1 MSVNATGT
9 YPSSFP
15 NTSSAGT
22 IPAEVASFY
31 DAVLLERVVSNF
43 VHMRWAQFRD
53 VPANFGTGNIK
64 FRRYANLSAATT
76 PLTQGVTPAGSSLS
90 VTDIQATV
98 LAYGDFTTVTDVTTY
113 QSKDKVL
120 MEAAEILGDQ
130 ASDTLDILTRNIL
143 AAGTSVFYSGTA
155 NTATDEVAA
164 GDTITLND
172 VKLAV
177 RLLTNN
183 KARKITK
190 MINAST
196 GVGTTPLQASYI
208 AICDAYT
215 TYDVKALSGFVPIE
229 KYSST
234 TGLMEGEIGKLDEV
248 RFVQTPNAKILV
260 GEGTAGID
268 VHATI
273 ILAANAYGV
282 SRISGQS
289 MKNIVKPLGSGGT
302 TDPLDQRAT
311 SGWKATF
318 VAKILNDDFMTRIEH
333 AVTA

>member
-1 MSVNATGT
+1 MANVSTT
-9 YPSSFP
+9 YPASFP

-22 IPAEVASFY
+22 IPLEVASFY

-43 VHMRWAQFRD
+43 VHMRWAQIRD

-76 PLTQGVTPAGSSLS
+76 PLTEGTTPAGSSLS

-98 LAYGDFTTVTDVTTY
+98 KQYGDFTQVSDVLTY
-113 QSKDKVL
+113 QSADKVL

-130 ASDTLDILTRNIL
+130 AADTLDELTRDIL
-143 AAGTSVFYSGTA
+143 AAGTSVFYGGTA
-155 NTATDEVAA
+155 VSRVTVAA
-164 GDTITLND
+164 GDNITLTM
-172 VKLAV
+172 VQKAV

-183 KARKITK
+183 KSRKITK
-190 MINAST
+190 MVNATT
-196 GVGTTPLQASYI
+196 GIGTTPLQQSYI
-208 AICDAYT
+208 GICDPYT
-215 TYDVKALSGFVPIE
+215 AMDLKNLSGFVPIE
-229 KYSST
+229 KYAST
-234 TGLMEGEIGKLDEV
+234 TTVMEGEIGKLDEV
-248 RFVQTPNAKILV
+248 RFIQTPNSKV
-260 GEGTAGID
+260 FAGAGAAAID

-273 ILAANAYGV
+273 IIAANAYGV
-282 SRISGQS
+282 TRISGQA

-318 VAKILNDDFMTRIEH
+318 VAKILNDDFMTRLEH
-333 AVTA
+333 AVSS